1 MVFQVSHRLVITIR
15 FILLCHFSM
24 PHRYIYFS
32 SGAVHMVRISGSIRV
47 RIPQKHNVVAV
58 WSCNLG
64 VMVFQSWNLDVV
76 GFCPLKKCLGIT
88 MSWFNCLRSSMLWC
102 FSPRIS
108 MSRFLVFESR
118 YRDFLVLGS
127 RCCIYISTASFSFS
141 SWKQNKSSK
150 NISII
155 LLKNTSVIQIYATAI
170 CIIHA

>member
-15 FILLCHFSM
+15 FILLCHFRM

-32 SGAVHMVRISGSIRV
+32 SGAVHMVRMSGSIRV
-47 RIPQKHNVVAV
+47 RIPQKRNVVAV

-64 VMVFQSWNLDVV
+64 VMVFQSWNPDVV

-108 MSRFLVFESR
+108 MSRFFGLWISISWF
-118 YRDFLVLGS
+118 FGLGIS
-127 RCCIYISTASFSFS
+127 MLCIYFHGLIFVF
-141 SWKQNKSSK
+141 
-150 NISII
+150 I
-155 LLKNTSVIQIYATAI
+155 LKTE
-170 CIIHA
+170 